1 MITLDVLWAAA
12 LGYLLGSIPIAW
24 IVVKLW
30 LKIDIRTV
38 GSKNVGGRNVIRAFQ
53 HMEKPKG
60 LAYTVGI
67 IEAILDML
75 KGFFAMWLALYISTF
90 TGDGVKALLNVPET
104 EIMDDYI
111 NKLSLKDLGIT
122 YEDLIL
128 FFLSKGLLPK
138 NYLSIKTN

>member
-1 MITLDVLWAAA
+1 MITIDVLWATA

-30 LKIDIRTV
+30 LKIDIRTI

-53 HMEKPKG
+53 AKEKPKG

-75 KGFFAMWLALYISTF
+75 KGFFAMWLAVWISYAF
-90 TGDGVKALLNVPET
+90 ANFCP
-104 EIMDDYI
+104 
-111 NKLSLKDLGIT
+111 S
-122 YEDLIL
+122 
-128 FFLSKGLLPK
+128 
-138 NYLSIKTN
+138 